1 MRISLIKLKDFRQ
14 YYGEQIL
21 DFRGTDKDNINI
33 VLGQNGE
40 GKTGI
45 FRAVIFSLFGE
56 TVLSGEEETTKR
68 GHKKDIIHLVN
79 FNKLEEEVD
88 NPVKAYVE
96 VTFEHNDQKY
106 IIKRSIIEM
115 REMDGNIIADDE
127 SEVEMTIID
136 SYGNVSPRK
145 ITDDL
150 EVQNILSNII
160 DKNLKDFFFFDGEKI
175 ENLSKPTKETRKEVK
190 TGIIKLLQIDTIT
203 KSIDLLKSMENKQ
216 NQKIKK
222 NTSNTK
228 LQSMREKLEELELKK
243 NNLISDKETKE
254 NEIIECNDLINSFKE
269 KLSQNKDIKNI
280 YEEIENLKLEKQ
292 SKFDLLNS
300 LNQRA
305 QSILKEQGGNLLL
318 EDYIISVK
326 NFLEQDN
333 IASEYSIRISIDLL
347 DQILDDCKCI
357 CGRTFDKNSDNFRT
371 LDELRHKFKKSEM
384 NSFVSIFKM
393 IINEYYQKK
402 DYYEEEL
409 KNILRD
415 TDEVDHQIELLQIRI
430 SNLEERIQG
439 YSSNETNL
447 KEIENSLKKYENKV
461 NKFEVEKQSITY
473 EIDRV
478 DEDIKGI
485 SKQIVQE
492 EKQELA
498 LKDDT
503 KRRDYLKA
511 LKDGFSSILS
521 DYSTDMREKI
531 SVETTKIFKSLISQN
546 DIDMV
551 SNIVINEDY
560 EIQVYGWNGKLITSD
575 VSAGQRQ
582 IISLSFVT
590 ALAKVASGSTN
601 KMNVPLF
608 MDTPFGRISGTNRDN
623 LINILPELT
632 KQWILLMTDT
642 EFTRAEERE
651 FKSTK
656 KINTIYKLNK
666 IRDGYTV
673 IEKVEDIY
681 NVSISRM

>member
-1 MRISLIKLKDFRQ
+1 
-14 YYGEQIL
+14 
-21 DFRGTDKDNINI
+21 
-33 VLGQNGE
+33 
-40 GKTGI
+40 
-45 FRAVIFSLFGE
+45 
-56 TVLSGEEETTKR
+56 
-68 GHKKDIIHLVN
+68 
-79 FNKLEEEVD
+79 
-88 NPVKAYVE
+88 
-96 VTFEHNDQKY
+96 
-106 IIKRSIIEM
+106 
-115 REMDGNIIADDE
+115 
-127 SEVEMTIID
+127 
-136 SYGNVSPRK
+136 
-145 ITDDL
+145 
-150 EVQNILSNII
+150 
-160 DKNLKDFFFFDGEKI
+160 
-175 ENLSKPTKETRKEVK
+175 
-190 TGIIKLLQIDTIT
+190 
-203 KSIDLLKSMENKQ
+203 
-216 NQKIKK
+216 
-222 NTSNTK
+222 
-228 LQSMREKLEELELKK
+228 MREKLEELELKK

-681 NVSISRM
+681 NVSIARR